1 MIQSIK
7 IKGVPVRFDDSG
19 SGGVLVFL
27 HGYLES
33 VEIWEA
39 FTRPFEADY
48 RIIRIDLPGHGET
61 GIFGPVSGMET
72 MAEAVKGV
80 LDYLQIDKAF
90 IIGHSMGGY
99 TALAALEYYPELFKA
114 ICLFH
119 SHTRADSDE
128 VRVKRERE
136 AGLVGKGLLRLLVS
150 QNIPNMYATRNLDQF
165 KDAVEFSM
173 KIARGLSEEGVIA
186 AIHGLKERPDR
197 SVILAE
203 AKVPCLNII
212 GMLDNYIPFEDV
224 SMKTALPPGS
234 SRLILEESGHMGF
247 IEEPEK
253 CRDGIIQFLNNIG

>member
-1 MIQSIK
+1 MIKSIK

-19 SGGVLVFL
+19 SGEVLVFL

-33 VEIWEA
+33 IEIWEA
-39 FTRPFEADY
+39 FTRPLETDY

-80 LDYLQIDKAF
+80 LDHLQIGRAF
-90 IIGHSMGGY
+90 IAGHSMGGY
-99 TALAALEYYPELFKA
+99 TALAALEYFPEIFKA

-119 SHTRADSDE
+119 SHTLADSDE
-128 VRVKRERE
+128 VRAKRERE

-150 QNIPNMYATRNLDQF
+150 QNIPNMYATRNLDQH

-197 SVILAE
+197 SGILSG

-224 SMKTALPPGS
+224 SMKTVLPPGS
-234 SRLILEESGHMGF
+234 SRLILEGSGHMGF

-253 CRDGIIQFLNNIG
+253 CRNGIIQFLNNIG